1 MKKITY
7 LIVFVLIT
15 NLSFSQKNIAK
26 VAKVNGIEVYM
37 LNEPLR
43 EYEVAFNKQ
52 KGLQWSSFLTGG
64 LINASIS
71 TKISRYIARLL
82 KESQSTGETF
92 DAILY
97 TNGKN
102 VTAIRFTNPNDKD
115 KAGLATVQKI
125 DNIPMFAMCEPLI
138 AYEEVKKKGGGIKWK
153 SMVTVGLWNNSIEQ
167 DLAKFA
173 RKFKRYHKKGKI
185 DAIVYRRKKK
195 AYGIKFTSGKNE
207 QVYTFDTEESTNT
220 IDEVAT
226 KSINNQPTIDF
237 LINGNW
243 KSSCGSPF
251 TLVMTESENYK
262 ELKQFVAGKEIV
274 WKSVSETE
282 FTRADNDNYKLI
294 FNADSKTFTYNT
306 DDGINCTWKK

>member
-7 LIVFVLIT
+7 LIVFVFIT

-138 AYEEVKKKGGGIKWK
+138 AYEEVKKKIHEDQ
-153 SMVTVGLWNNSIEQ
+153 SEQ
-167 DLAKFA
+167 NQDQKL
-173 RKFKRYHKKGKI
+173 KI
-185 DAIVYRRKKK
+185 Q
-195 AYGIKFTSGKNE
+195 S
-207 QVYTFDTEESTNT
+207 
-220 IDEVAT
+220 
-226 KSINNQPTIDF
+226 
-237 LINGNW
+237 
-243 KSSCGSPF
+243 
-251 TLVMTESENYK
+251 
-262 ELKQFVAGKEIV
+262 
-274 WKSVSETE
+274 
-282 FTRADNDNYKLI
+282 
-294 FNADSKTFTYNT
+294 
-306 DDGINCTWKK
+306 